1 MMKKIL
7 FSLFFTF
14 CFVNQSI
21 GATHSGFL
29 NGKYCLI
36 INPGDTQNATCY
48 WCEGQGGSTA
58 PGNCKKGYPS
68 CMHQD
73 EKYIHVGERVD
84 NYECRYEGYCEVSC
98 SGGRWYTTGNGYD
111 EFQEKSGCLCDSYTS
126 TTTYRCSAGYYGTGK
141 NCSRCPAV
149 DDTVS
154 PIVYGNSLPSEGNES
169 ITDCYISGIAGE
181 YFYDKTGTFEIYT
194 SRCNYSN

>member
-1 MMKKIL
+1 MKKIL

-58 PGNCKKGYPS
+58 PGDCKKGYPS

-98 SGGRWYTTGNGYD
+98 SGGRWYTTGNGY
-111 EFQEKSGCLCDSYTS
+111 
-126 TTTYRCSAGYYGTGK
+126 
-141 NCSRCPAV
+141 V
-149 DDTVS
+149 DFLLFASVAATAIFIVS
-154 PIVYGNSLPSEGNES
+154 NIIFFIVLLIN
-169 ITDCYISGIAGE
+169 
-181 YFYDKTGTFEIYT
+181 F
-194 SRCNYSN
+194 